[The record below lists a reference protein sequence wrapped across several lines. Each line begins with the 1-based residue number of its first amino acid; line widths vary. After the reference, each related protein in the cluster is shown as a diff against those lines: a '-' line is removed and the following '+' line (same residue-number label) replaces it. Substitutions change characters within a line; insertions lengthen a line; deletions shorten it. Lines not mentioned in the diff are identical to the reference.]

1 MVMKPNGIA
10 GAGAGAAA
18 GPSKANVSSPGSIKT
33 AKFKKRKA
41 GANRE
46 KAAVAAFAV
55 EVVPPVGAGTAGGDA
70 PASASVPEP
79 ATVAEASPLTPIL
92 KPAIDA
98 EGSVPA
104 PTPAT
109 ADASASAARPKPA
122 AAAAAT
128 SKGKGM
134 GADNSGGDGRMKSRK
149 ERAKERAINGKGKKT
164 VVTKE
169 ERGDN
174 KGAGFIFMCNAQ
186 TKQECYQNRLF
197 GLPNGKIGMV
207 KKIRPGAKLFLY
219 DFDLKLL
226 YGVYKAASNGGLNLV
241 REAFHGKFPAQVKF
255 KIDKDCLPLR
265 ESSFKHAIKENYSA
279 GSKFDPE
286 LNSRQVHRLIA
297 LFKPVNV
304 PRSAPTNHLE
314 ERRHYEE
321 RRQPYH
327 FEERRPSLPIEEVC
341 EPWFDEERC
350 PAVIHVPPLEDPYR
364 APRFAPLPVE
374 SRLGHSLANVQDD
387 HRIYYEPAPLAPEPR
402 HIPLSLEPH
411 HVPLAL
417 GHHHV
422 PSAPEPRHVPP
433 AYYHTL
439 APSDESYYRSVVDL
453 VPERYADR
461 TVAEI
466 TARDPIIP
474 RDHTMLPGEISARM
488 DRLEELYQTWGI
500 AARGAHVEI
509 YRPGELAARADHMG
523 IATRANRLEGLY
535 RSEQLVA
542 RTAGLPRHSTYR
554 TAAYETN
561 PAYAETS
568 QRPISARVNALGV
581 PVSSLYSFSGGPVYR

>member
-1 MVMKPNGIA
+1 MVMKPNGV
-10 GAGAGAAA
+10 AGAAT

-33 AKFKKRKA
+33 AKFKKRRA
-41 GANRE
+41 AANRE
-46 KAAVAAFAV
+46 KAAAAACGA

-70 PASASVPEP
+70 PASKSVPEP
-79 ATVAEASPLTPIL
+79 ATVAKASPLTPIL

-98 EGSVPA
+98 EGSVHA

-109 ADASASAARPKPA
+109 AETSASAAKPKPKPA
-122 AAAAAT
+122 AATAT
-128 SKGKGM
+128 SKGKGV

-149 ERAKERAINGKGKKT
+149 ERAKERAMNGKGKKT
-164 VVTKE
+164 VDKKE

-174 KGAGFIFMCNAQ
+174 KSAGFIFMCNAQ
-186 TKQECYQNRLF
+186 TKQECYQKRLF

-226 YGVYKAASNGGLNLV
+226 YGVYKAASNGGMNLV

-279 GSKFDPE
+279 RSKFDPE

-304 PRSAPTNHLE
+304 PQSAPNNHLE

-327 FEERRPSLPIEEVC
+327 FEERCHSIEEVHQ
-341 EPWFDEERC
+341 PWFDEERR
-350 PAVIHVPPLEDPYR
+350 PAVIHAPLEDPFR

-402 HIPLSLEPH
+402 HIPLSLEPR

-488 DRLEELYQTWGI
+488 DRLEELYQTGGI
-500 AARGAHVEI
+500 AARGAHVDEI
-509 YRPGELAARADHMG
+509 YRTGELAARADRMG
-523 IATRANRLEGLY
+523 IATRADHLENLY
-535 RSEQLVA
+535 RSEQLVTRA
-542 RTAGLPRHSTYR
+542 AGLPRHSTYL

-568 QRPISARVNALGV
+568 QRPVSARVNAPGV
-581 PVSSLYSFSGGPVYR
+581 PVSSLYSFSGGGPVYR